1 MSRLNVLALNMSTLA
16 GAFDALRAIDPA
28 RIHILHAEYRPSW
41 EEVSARRR
49 GTPLPEPEEISGEL
63 RAALREADIIFGFT
77 VPRGI
82 LDLAPRLGWL
92 ATPSTG
98 IDHLRSTGLLESD
111 AVEITNVAGLAAGV
125 IAEHVL
131 ASMLFFAKRLR
142 HFEAER
148 HERKWRMTR
157 VRALEGRTVGLVGVG
172 NIGREVA
179 TRAKAFGMRV
189 IGIGR
194 GDSDGRRVAG
204 VDSVLD
210 ASELPDLLAAADY
223 VVLAVADTPETR
235 SMIGAAEIGAM
246 KPDAVLVNVA
256 RGTVLDEAALVA
268 ALREGSI
275 AGAALDVFAH
285 EPLPA
290 DSPLWELP
298 NVLITPHVAANF
310 DEYLPRS
317 VEHFAA
323 NLRRFL
329 AGAPLETRFDRARG
343 Y

>member
-1 MSRLNVLALNMSTLA
+1 MSRLNILALNMSTLA
-16 GAFDALRAIDPA
+16 GAFDALRAIDPE

-49 GTPLPEPEEISGEL
+49 GTPLPDPENLSPEL

-82 LDLAPRLGWL
+82 RELAPRLVWL

-111 AVEITNVAGLAAGV
+111 EVTITNVAGLAAGV

-131 ASMLFFAKRLR
+131 AAMLFFAKRLR

-148 HERKWRMTR
+148 LERKWRMTR
-157 VRALEGRTVGLVGVG
+157 LRILEGRTLALVGVG

-189 IGIGR
+189 MGIGR
-194 GDSDGRRVAG
+194 GGSTGREVPGIDR
-204 VDSVLD
+204 VLD
-210 ASELPDLLAAADY
+210 REELPDLLAAADY

-235 SMIGAAEIGAM
+235 GMIGGAEIGAM
-246 KPDAVLVNVA
+246 KSDAVLINVA
-256 RGTVLDEAALVA
+256 RGTVLDEAALCE
-268 ALREGSI
+268 ALRTGAI

-317 VEHFAA
+317 IEHFAA

-329 AGAPLETRFDRARG
+329 SGTPLETRFDRGRG